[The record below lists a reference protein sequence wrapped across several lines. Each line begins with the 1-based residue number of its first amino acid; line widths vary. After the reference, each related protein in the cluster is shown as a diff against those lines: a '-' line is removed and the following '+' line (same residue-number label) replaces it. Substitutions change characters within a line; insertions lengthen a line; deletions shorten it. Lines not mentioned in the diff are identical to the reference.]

1 MVSEKLAAGVGNPT
15 PQDLGRFLGDRD
27 RGDRGHERAGHEQEL
42 QRRTIVKQVA
52 ERQDSAADPD
62 HDEQQAIASCP
73 HDDALFRCLI

>member
-1 MVSEKLAAGVGNPT
+1 
-15 PQDLGRFLGDRD
+15 
-27 RGDRGHERAGHEQEL
+27 
-42 QRRTIVKQVA
+42 VKQVA